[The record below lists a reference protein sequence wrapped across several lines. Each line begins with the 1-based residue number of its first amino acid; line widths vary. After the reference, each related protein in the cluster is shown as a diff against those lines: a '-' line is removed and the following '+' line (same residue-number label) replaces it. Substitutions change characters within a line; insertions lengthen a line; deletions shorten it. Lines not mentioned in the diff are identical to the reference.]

1 MSPLILLAV
10 VCGTQPDA
18 AAGSVAWPSPSAPAR
33 YFFTLFAG
41 QSVPFRPRTA
51 HTWATWTKVT
61 PSADGLVVE
70 PITISW
76 LPASGVVRPFR
87 LRAVA
92 GENWSLEET
101 LAIMARYNS
110 RVSRWGPYEVT
121 AENYRLALEQYH
133 FLESGAARYRVV
145 DSFNVNKRVV
155 NCVHAVTHASPYL
168 GNRIQPVIRVG
179 EPGTSRLAA
188 IYLRRGALVG
198 YPVREDWVLRASGGG
213 IYPTVPRQ
221 PGERIR
227 RYLPHRSG

>member
-10 VCGTQPDA
+10 VGGMQPDA
-18 AAGSVAWPSPSAPAR
+18 AAGSVVWPSPSQPAR

-61 PSADGLVVE
+61 PTPTGLLVE

-76 LPASGVVRPFR
+76 LPASGVVRPLWPWPVPGR
-87 LRAVA
+87 NL
-92 GENWSLEET
+92 SLEET
-101 LAIMARYNS
+101 LRIMAEHNS

-121 AENYRLALEQYH
+121 AEQFRLALRQYN
-133 FLESGAARYRVV
+133 FLQSGAARYRVV
-145 DSFNVNKRVV
+145 DSFNTNRLVV

-179 EPGTSRLAA
+179 EPGTSRLAT

-198 YPVREDWVLRASGGG
+198 YPVREDWVLQASGGG

-227 RYLPHRSG
+227 RYLLR